1 MEVGESPLC
10 YPLLPFSLS
19 VLRRQAGRNRRGSW
33 GLSDRLTDLGLSF
46 SLSYLLRFNCSLL
59 SIASFTL
66 DLNIGSRPRVPVWST
81 SLHDIRHHASIA
93 LAFTLALASGLP
105 LSHCTDNHPEMIQLQ
120 SQEQESHV
128 QSLGDELEHLTQQL
142 EETSRQ
148 LEDVRWERD
157 EAKREKE
164 EVRRRLGEEV
174 RGLNEGIAGMQVGPL
189 KLRRLQIENVV
200 IIRELIMGTQFVHDR
215 TRSSR

>member
-1 MEVGESPLC
+1 M
-10 YPLLPFSLS
+10 
-19 VLRRQAGRNRRGSW
+19 
-33 GLSDRLTDLGLSF
+33 
-46 SLSYLLRFNCSLL
+46 
-59 SIASFTL
+59 
-66 DLNIGSRPRVPVWST
+66 
-81 SLHDIRHHASIA
+81 
-93 LAFTLALASGLP
+93 
-105 LSHCTDNHPEMIQLQ
+105 
-120 SQEQESHV
+120 
-128 QSLGDELEHLTQQL
+128 
-142 EETSRQ
+142 
-148 LEDVRWERD
+148 EDVRWERD